1 VSLWQNLS
9 FWFRFVGVV
18 LLKKETECDKNRDM
32 EQKDILIVDDDENM
46 NFALYETLRRKN
58 YSVERAFSY
67 LEAKEK
73 IRFFNF
79 PMVITDVRMPDGS
92 GIQLVSEIKEKNPET
107 KVIVITAYG
116 KIEDAVTALKNGA
129 EDYILKPFS
138 ADKILKVVDHLFPGL
153 FNRSPVMDFLTKD
166 THLLELLERAAKAA
180 GSNASI
186 LISGESGTGKEVL
199 ARFIH
204 RNSPRKEFPYIAI
217 NCAAIPENLLE
228 SELFGYEKGAF
239 TGADKF
245 KPGKFE
251 LADKGTLVLD
261 EIGDMPLYLQAK
273 ILRVL
278 QEKELDRL
286 GGKASIP
293 VNVRVISLTNR
304 NISDKIKDKSFR
316 EDLLFRLNVVEFNI
330 PPLRERPVDIQ
341 YLSRYF
347 LKMYEADSGK
357 EGLRFSKKAMDKL
370 MAYHWPGNIRELQN
384 VIHRAAI
391 FSEDNEIRVEEIELK
406 SYSFQAAAPSTEITT
421 VAEMEKD
428 LILRTLEKTGENK
441 TKAAEILG
449 ISSRT
454 LRNKLKEYSLE
465 ISS

>member
-1 VSLWQNLS
+1 
-9 FWFRFVGVV
+9 
-18 LLKKETECDKNRDM
+18 M
-32 EQKDILIVDDDENM
+32 EPKDILIVDDDENM
-46 NFALYETLRRKN
+46 NFALFETLRRKN
-58 YSVERAFSY
+58 YSVDRTFSY

-79 PMVITDVRMPDGS
+79 PMVITDVRMPDGN

-116 KIEDAVTALKNGA
+116 KIEDAVKALKNGA

-138 ADKILKVVDHLFPGL
+138 ADKILKVVDLIYPRL
-153 FNRSPVMDFLTKD
+153 FNRNPVMDFLTKD
-166 THLLELLERAAKAA
+166 HSLLELLDRSVKAAK
-180 GSNASI
+180 SNAAI

-251 LADKGTLVLD
+251 LADRGTLVLD

-278 QEKELDRL
+278 QEKEVDRL
-286 GGKASIP
+286 GGKGSIP
-293 VNVRVISLTNR
+293 VDARIISLTNR
-304 NISDKIKDKSFR
+304 DIDEKIKEQSFR
-316 EDLLFRLNVVEFNI
+316 EDLLFRLNVVEFVI
-330 PPLRERPVDIQ
+330 PPLRERPEDIL
-341 YLSRYF
+341 YLSEYF
-347 LKMYEADSGK
+347 LGLYEADSGK
-357 EGLRFSKKAMDKL
+357 NGLKFTKKAIDKL
-370 MAYHWPGNIRELQN
+370 MAYRWPGNIRELQN
-384 VIHRAAI
+384 VIHRATI
-391 FSEDNEIRVEEIELK
+391 FSEGNEIKEEEVEFK
-406 SYSFQAAAPSTEITT
+406 TYSFQAAPSSDIRT

-428 LILRTLEKTGENK
+428 LILRTLEKTGDNK
-441 TKAAEILG
+441 TRAAEILG

-454 LRNKLKEYSLE
+454 LRNKLKEYNLADSE
-465 ISS
+465 GED